1 MRVSH
6 RQLINSNPPPLKAE
20 GDFFMLNIL
29 NNNFSQ
35 EHKTVIFFLIDC
47 LNVLFI
53 FLN

>member
-29 NNNFSQ
+29 GCVDTFSL
-35 EHKTVIFFLIDC
+35 KK
-47 LNVLFI
+47 
-53 FLN
+53 